1 MNLKIL
7 TVAVIIGS
15 FSSNFVSLPLN
26 AQTTP
31 IIMNADDLP
40 NNSDQMKTWS
50 CSLGNQAVLVEE
62 KMVKNWQEIMENW
75 QCREQLVNL
84 PDNVH
89 QFSCESDENQINL
102 ITVTWL
108 KGNEGKTQMKN
119 WITAFQEQNM
129 ICTVDKTNPFWN

>member
-15 FSSNFVSLPLN
+15 FSSNFVSLPLH

-31 IIMNADDLP
+31 IIMNTDDLP

-62 KMVKNWQEIMENW
+62 KMVKNWQQIMENW
-75 QCREQLVNL
+75 QCQEQLVNI
-84 PDNVH
+84 PDNAP
-89 QFSCESDENQINL
+89 QFSCESDENEINL
-102 ITVTWL
+102 ITITWL
-108 KGNEGKTQMKN
+108 KGNNPKSQMKN
-119 WITAFQEQNM
+119 WITAFQKQNM

>member
-15 FSSNFVSLPLN
+15 FSSNFVSLPLH

-31 IIMNADDLP
+31 IIMNTDDLP

-75 QCREQLVNL
+75 QCQEQLVNI
-84 PDNVH
+84 PDNAP
-89 QFSCESDENQINL
+89 QFSCESDENEINL
-102 ITVTWL
+102 ITITWL
-108 KGNEGKTQMKN
+108 KGDNPKSVMKN

-129 ICTVDKTNPFWN
+129 TCTVDQTNPFWN